1 MPARDAAAVGLV
13 LLTLANFGLFAQ
25 EITFSDAGHHYSA
38 IATLLLRDDYVF
50 PTQDFA
56 RLIGEYTRAGN
67 YKYRFCDMKETPAS
81 QPNFHYISLTIC
93 LW

>member
-1 MPARDAAAVGLV
+1 MPARDAAAVGLF
-13 LLTLANFGLFAQ
+13 LLALANFGLFAQ
-25 EITFSDAGHHYSA
+25 EITFSDAGHHYAA

-56 RLIGEYTRAGN
+56 RLIGEYTCVGN
-67 YKYRFCDMKETPAS
+67 FKYRFCDMKETPAA
-81 QPNFHYISLTIC
+81 QPNFHYISLTMY